1 MPELY
6 TWWIVAFSALITLFY
21 ALLIIVFSIGWR
33 RLEQPYLSE
42 SNISDIL
49 ISVIVPCRNEEGHI
63 EALLFSLKN
72 QKFQHFE
79 LLLVNDHSVDAT
91 CDYILE
97 ALKDFANVRLIDAS
111 GFGKKNALREGIM
124 ESKGD
129 FIVTTDADCVHPERW
144 LESIAAFQTLY
155 HCDLLILPVK
165 LVGNDSVFFDIQQ
178 LEFVSLVASGAG
190 ATGAGMPILC
200 NGANLAFPKE
210 IWMRHK
216 DDLHEEEQS
225 GDDIFLLEKVKQE
238 RGVIKFLKSEHA
250 FAFAGAADTLGDLF
264 RQRRRWTS
272 KAPAYSDWQL
282 IFTACVIFSISLVE
296 LVLFVLSAFD
306 YRYLMLLISVF
317 AVKYVIDSQFLYS
330 VSTFFQLKR
339 VWFNAFL
346 LSIVYP
352 FYIVAVA
359 VSSLFL
365 KPKQWK

>member
-33 RLEQPYLSE
+33 RLEKLDLLE
-42 SNISDIL
+42 NRTLDIF
-49 ISVIVPCRNEEGHI
+49 ISVIVPCRNEEHNI
-63 EALLFSLKN
+63 KRLILSLKN
-72 QKFQHFE
+72 QTYQHFE
-79 LLLVNDHSVDAT
+79 LILVNDHSVDAT
-91 CDYILE
+91 RDAVLE
-97 ALKDFANVRLIDAS
+97 AQVDFSTIRLIDAR

-124 ESKGD
+124 ESRGD
-129 FIVTTDADCVHPERW
+129 FIVTTDADCVHPECW
-144 LESIAAFQTLY
+144 LEAIAAFQSR
-155 HCDLLILPVK
+155 HKCDLLILPVR
-165 LVGNDSVFFDIQQ
+165 LVGNNSVFFDIQQ

-200 NGANLAFPKE
+200 NGANLAFSKDV
-210 IWMRHK
+210 WMCHE

-225 GDDIFLLEKVKQE
+225 GDDIFLLEKVKQQ
-238 RGVIKFLKSEHA
+238 RGVIKFLKSEYA
-250 FAFAGAADTLGDLF
+250 FAFAGAAETLSDLF

-296 LVLFVLSAFD
+296 LILLVFAVFD
-306 YRYLMLLISVF
+306 HRYLISFISVF
-317 AVKYVIDSQFLYS
+317 VVKYVVDSQFLYS
-330 VSTFFQLKR
+330 VSAFFQLKR
-339 VWFNAFL
+339 VWLNAFL

-359 VSSLFL
+359 VSSLLL
-365 KPKQWK
+365 KSKQWK

>member
-63 EALLFSLKN
+63 EALLSSLKN

>member
-33 RLEQPYLSE
+33 RLEQPDLLE
-42 SNISDIL
+42 NKISDIF

-63 EALLFSLKN
+63 EALLSSLKN

-190 ATGAGMPILC
+190 AIGAGMPILC

-210 IWMRHK
+210 IWIRHK

-296 LVLFVLSAFD
+296 LALFVLSAFD
-306 YRYLMLLISVF
+306 YRYLLLLVSVF
-317 AVKYVIDSQFLYS
+317 VVKYMVDLQFLYS

-352 FYIVAVA
+352 FYITSVAI
-359 VSSLFL
+359 SSWLL
-365 KPKQWK
+365 KPRKWK